1 MNPST
6 PVNPACGA
14 LDFAVVRLGE
24 GPASQVAIGA
34 LPRPGRLPLHRSSI
48 LAHHIELQGNDGVLE
63 SVGSVQEP
71 LDADVL
77 AQARSPEG
85 LWFAEI
91 DEVTGAPVATERLL
105 GGTR

>member
-1 MNPST
+1 MNPSPT
-6 PVNPACGA
+6 VNPACGA
-14 LDFAVVRLGE
+14 LDFAVVRLGQ
-24 GPASQVAIGA
+24 GPDTQVAIGA
-34 LPRPGRLPLHRSSI
+34 LPRPGRLPLRSSSI
-48 LAHHIELQGNDGVLE
+48 LERHIELQGNDGVLE